1 MLSCRALGLVYREEL
16 GSLDQEVG
24 RVRADETWPVGADFW
39 ELLRVRCHYL
49 SIGVWISRY
58 ATRQTLEGLEG
69 RFGHLGRGVAGLG
82 LMLGR
87 IAKNS

>member
-1 MLSCRALGLVYREEL
+1 MLSCRSLGLVYREEL
-16 GSLDQEVG
+16 GSLDREVG
-24 RVRADETWPVGADFW
+24 RVRVEEDETWQVGADFW

-69 RFGHLGRGVAGLG
+69 SLEHFSGFKWGVAL
-82 LMLGR
+82 LD
-87 IAKNS
+87 